1 MNTPEYIV
9 VEQLGLVVAEI
20 KGTLELP
27 VLNYQYGY
35 IKELDETLRQWGTN
49 SVDAVQRFP
58 LVYVEQPFRLI
69 RGESAAYYARIEL
82 LRIFIMQS
90 TQITYKASER
100 MQFNYKPIIYP
111 IKRELLN
118 QLDLSVAFNTN
129 GISTIKHIEEDRF
142 YWGESQ
148 QSVLTNPVDCTIVTI
163 KDLVLANNPNCTPSY
178 NFSV

>member
-1 MNTPEYIV
+1 
-9 VEQLGLVVAEI
+9 
-20 KGTLELP
+20 
-27 VLNYQYGY
+27 
-35 IKELDETLRQWGTN
+35 
-49 SVDAVQRFP
+49 
-58 LVYVEQPFRLI
+58 
-69 RGESAAYYARIEL
+69 
-82 LRIFIMQS
+82 
-90 TQITYKASER
+90 